1 MVKLL
6 LENGAN
12 TNDKHSDASRTALH
26 EATFWGL
33 VSSIYLLILQIRS
46 EIAFYIVF
54 NFAGHVDA
62 VKVLIEHAA
71 NVNARD
77 KFKLTPLH
85 FASSN
90 GNYRNSQLLVQN
102 GANIGAQNKD
112 NRTPLHDAIRN
123 GIISS
128 TLFSNI

>member
-1 MVKLL
+1 MISTVMLVGRHFMKQRFGVRFFLFIRLFSKLA
-6 LENGAN
+6 LEW
-12 TNDKHSDASRTALH
+12 
-26 EATFWGL
+26 F
-33 VSSIYLLILQIRS
+33 
-46 EIAFYIVF
+46 FYFVF

-62 VKVLIEHAA
+62 VEVLIEHAA
-71 NVNARD
+71 NVNAQD